1 MSLLVEDMIKTLSP
15 FLLLLAIQVSG
26 QRIVPTSPIH
36 IANTALAT
44 NATTSSS
51 GRMFLVGGGEFK
63 PKSFGRIGFDAMYV
77 RTFGADLNHIQ
88 KNSMVVA
95 GFNVLLFDIEGF
107 SSKIYISQG
116 FDMRQSITRFSAR
129 ESVTFEGLT
138 PAFSL
143 GMGFEYKINRHFCA
157 FSRLR
162 WVGGDITD
170 LGNDRF
176 QYGQFILHTGIS
188 CKIIPAKKLG

>member
-1 MSLLVEDMIKTLSP
+1 M
-15 FLLLLAIQVSG
+15 
-26 QRIVPTSPIH
+26 
-36 IANTALAT
+36 ANTTFAS
-44 NATTSSS
+44 NAAVSST
-51 GRMFLVGGGEFK
+51 GKMFLVGDGEFK

-77 RTFGADLNHIQ
+77 RTFNADLNQIQ

-107 SSKIYISQG
+107 STKIYISQG
-116 FDMRQSITRFSAR
+116 FDMRQSVTRFSAR
-129 ESVTFEGLT
+129 ENVIFEGLT
-138 PAFSL
+138 PAFSM
-143 GMGFEYKINRHFCA
+143 GVGFEYKINRYFCA

-162 WVGGDITD
+162 WIGGDISD

-176 QYGQFILHTGIS
+176 HYGQFVLHTGIS